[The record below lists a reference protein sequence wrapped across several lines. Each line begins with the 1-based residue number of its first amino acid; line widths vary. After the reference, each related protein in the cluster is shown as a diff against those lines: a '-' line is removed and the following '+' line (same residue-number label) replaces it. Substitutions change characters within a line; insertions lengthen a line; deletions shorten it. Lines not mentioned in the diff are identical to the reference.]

1 PHRRALARPCLHGLP
16 RAPPAFALLPYT
28 TLFRSNAQGARHP
41 EMHQTKKGN
50 NYFFGMKA
58 HIGVD
63 LHTGLVHSMVGTAAN
78 VADVTQV
85 DGLLHGEEELVLG
98 DAGYQGVGK
107 REEHQGRDVQW
118 HIALRPS
125 LRKRLS
131 KTVQS
136 LQDAYE

>member
-1 PHRRALARPCLHGLP
+1 
-16 RAPPAFALLPYT
+16 
-28 TLFRSNAQGARHP
+28 
-41 EMHQTKKGN
+41 
-50 NYFFGMKA
+50 MKA
-58 HIGVD
+58 HSGVGR
-63 LHTGLVHSMVGTAAN
+63 HTGLVHSVVGTAAN

-125 LRKRLS
+125 LRKKLS

-136 LQDAYE
+136 LQDAYEHTKADRKSTRLNSSH